1 MKWRAADCSVEPGPS
16 KASGSPKPLQDR
28 SKAKAPKKESKKSPK
43 RIQPSHAR
51 KNLRSFRANRIC
63 SGSFSSKAR
72 DFLKEREA
80 PYPKIPKIKNK
91 TAETAWTSILPGVS
105 FRKAPNVKIPESKN
119 RRKEM
124 FLKTARRESSS
135 LCCSREIS
143 LDSILIESAKKRLE
157 PGRTRFFIPSIG

>member
-1 MKWRAADCSVEPGPS
+1 MKKVFFFIL
-16 KASGSPKPLQDR
+16 PLITQER
-28 SKAKAPKKESKKSPK
+28 SNAKAPKKESKKRPSK
-43 RIQPSHAR
+43 IQPSPLK
-51 KNLRSFRANRIC
+51 KNRRSLRANKIC
-63 SGSFSSKAR
+63 SGSFSSKTKDLR
-72 DFLKEREA
+72 KESEA

-91 TAETAWTSILPGVS
+91 TADTAWITIFPGAS
-105 FRKAPNVKIPESKN
+105 FKKAPNVKIPESKK

-124 FLKTARRESSS
+124 FLKTALSESSS